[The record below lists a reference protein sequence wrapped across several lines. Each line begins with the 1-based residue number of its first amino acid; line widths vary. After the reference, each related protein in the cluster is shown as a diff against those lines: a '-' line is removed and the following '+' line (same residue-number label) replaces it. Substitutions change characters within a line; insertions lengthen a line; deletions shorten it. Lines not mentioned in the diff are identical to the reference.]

1 MKKFWFRFLMILLFF
16 LAVKPVHVLAEEDA
30 NTILI
35 LNSYHQGFAWTDEQ
49 MKGIQEE
56 IEESGKELEIYIEYL
71 DWKKFPTDHNEK
83 GFYDLIQYKYA
94 DKKMDIV
101 ICTDDA
107 AFQFALKYR
116 EDLFENT
123 PIVFSGVLETSF
135 EELVTNQ
142 DNYTGIMQVMDPY
155 GTIEAAK
162 KINPALDTIYVIY
175 DNTKSGKAIGKE
187 CQEAAKQISEK
198 IQVVLLNNL
207 ATERILEKVWAADKN
222 SIVLMT
228 NYVLDG
234 KWVYLSQEKFCE
246 QISQVS
252 KVPVYHLYH
261 FGMGHGI
268 LGGDMILGT
277 IQGQKVAQ
285 LALQILDGTSADE
298 ISIQNDNT
306 NQMMFDYTVMQKFG
320 IGKNILPQGSEI
332 INEPPDFFE
341 LYRIQILASIIIFV
355 LLLVFTISLL
365 FYIHKIRVMQ
375 RKLKENH
382 EELTQL
388 YEEITASDEEMRA
401 QYDEII
407 EAHELLEV
415 SNNKLLRLT
424 QHDTLTGLYNRH
436 YLYHV
441 LDVILKVNQIPCAL
455 YFLDL
460 DNFKY
465 VNDTLGHTLGDTLL
479 KDISERMNGI
489 IHDGIH
495 LVRLG
500 GDEFVFF
507 YENISDRTEIE
518 KFALKILSIFE
529 SPFRIEDNN
538 LMISGS
544 LGIAMA
550 PVNGRTMEVL
560 LKNADMAMY
569 YAKNKGKKG
578 YYFFDTSLDDIM
590 RERVGIERKFAT
602 ALENSEFFV
611 VYQPQICPEH
621 ESICG
626 FEALARW
633 KTEGELISP
642 LKFIKIAEET
652 GFIIPLGEWIL
663 RKACSEIASLNK
675 ESRKEYFISVNVSV
689 IQLLQ
694 SDFTDKVIQII
705 EETGINPGQL
715 ILEVTESVFME
726 SSEQIKKHLEN
737 LRAMTIGIALD
748 DFGTGYSSLAY
759 LKDFPISTL
768 KVDKLFID
776 SITTEEVDNITDTI
790 IQMGHNMNMKVVAE
804 GVEAEKQVL
813 YLKKNQCDLI
823 QGFFYAKPMVYDD
836 LIKYISTFK
845 IST

>member
-1 MKKFWFRFLMILLFF
+1 MGRFKFCFFFMFVLFF
-16 LAVKPVHVLAEEDA
+16 LGAPVHVHAEQDVD
-30 NTILI
+30 TVLI

-49 MKGIQEE
+49 MEGIQEE
-56 IEESGKELEIYIEYL
+56 VKASGKELEIYVEYL
-71 DWKKFPTDHNEK
+71 DWKKIPTDHNEK
-83 GFYDLIQYKYA
+83 GFYDLIHYKYS
-94 DKKMDIV
+94 DKKIDVV
-101 ICTDDA
+101 ICTDDS

-116 EDLFENT
+116 DDLFKSA
-123 PIVFSGVLETSF
+123 PIVFSGVGETSY
-135 EELVTNQ
+135 EELVASQ

-155 GTIEAAK
+155 GTILAAK
-162 KINPALDTIYVIY
+162 QINPKLNTIYVIY
-175 DNTKSGKAIGKE
+175 DNTKSGKAIGSE
-187 CQEAAKQISEK
+187 CVEAANQISK
-198 IQVVLLNNL
+198 DIQVVLLNNL
-207 ATERILEKVWAADKN
+207 ATESILEKVWAADEN

-246 QISQVS
+246 QISKVS

-277 IQGQKVAQ
+277 IQGNEAAR
-285 LALQILDGTSADE
+285 LAFLILSGTNADE
-298 ISIQNDNT
+298 IPILNEDT
-306 NQMMFDYTVMQKFG
+306 NQMMFDYSVMQKFG
-320 IGKNILPQGSEI
+320 ISKSELPQGSMV
-332 INEPPDFFE
+332 INEPPNFFE
-341 LYRIQILASIIIFV
+341 IYRTQIIAAFIVFIV
-355 LLLVFTISLL
+355 LIAFTISLL
-365 FYIHKIRVMQ
+365 FYIHKIRSMQ

-388 YEEITASDEEMRA
+388 YEEIKASDEEMRA

-441 LDVILKVNQIPCAL
+441 LDVILKVNQMPCAL

-479 KDISERMNGI
+479 KEISDKMNGI
-489 IHDGIH
+489 MKDGIH

-507 YENISDRTEIE
+507 YENISDKKEIE
-518 KFALKILSIFE
+518 EFALKILSVFE
-529 SPFRIEDNN
+529 QPYQIEDNA
-538 LMISGS
+538 LLISGS
-544 LGIAMA
+544 LGIALS
-550 PVNGRTMEVL
+550 PDNGKSMEIL

-569 YAKNKGKKG
+569 YIKSRGKKG
-578 YYFFDTSLDDIM
+578 YYFFDDSLEEMM
-590 RERVGIERKFAT
+590 RDRVGIERKFAS
-602 ALENSEFFV
+602 ALENNEFFV

-626 FEALARW
+626 YEALARW
-633 KTEGELISP
+633 NSEGELISP
-642 LKFIKIAEET
+642 LKFIKIAEES
-652 GFIIPLGEWIL
+652 GFIISLGEWIL
-663 RKACSEIASLNK
+663 RKACTDIANLNR
-675 ESRKEYFISVNVSV
+675 ESNKEYFISVNVSV

-694 SDFTDKVIQII
+694 NDFAEKVIQII
-705 EETGINPGQL
+705 NETKINPAQL
-715 ILEVTESVFME
+715 ILEVTESLFME
-726 SSEQIKKHLEN
+726 SSEQIKEHLIK
-737 LRAMTIGIALD
+737 LREKSIGIALD

-759 LKDFPISTL
+759 LKDFPITTL

-776 SITTEEVDNITDTI
+776 SITNSEEMDNITDTI

-804 GVEAEKQVL
+804 GVEAENQVL
-813 YLKKNQCDLI
+813 YLKKSHCDLI
-823 QGFFYAKPMVYDD
+823 QGFFYAKPMVFEE
-836 LIKYISTFK
+836 LKHFVSTF
-845 IST
+845 